1 MAARPTIDVIIP
13 ALNEEAAIG
22 KVIAEIPKDW
32 VRYIWVA
39 DNGSTDDTCG
49 VATRAGARVVKESEK
64 GYGAACLRAIHH
76 ATQMEEAPEIFVF
89 LDGDHS
95 DFPAQ
100 LPEVVAPILAG
111 EAEVVIGSRVLGHRD
126 RGSLTAQQRFGNALA
141 TWLIRLLYGA
151 HFTDLGPFRA
161 VTFEAYER
169 MAMSDRNYGWTVEMQ
184 VKAARLRIPHA
195 EVPVNYRVRIGE
207 SKVSG
212 TLKGAVMAGYK
223 ILRTIFVYHWQTRRM
238 GQVA

>member
-1 MAARPTIDVIIP
+1 MAAKPTIDVIIP

-22 KVIAEIPKDW
+22 KVIDEIPRDW

-49 VATRAGARVVKESEK
+49 VATRAGARVVKEAEK

-76 ATQMEEAPEIFVF
+76 STRVECGPEILVF

-100 LPEVVAPILAG
+100 LPEVVAPILRG
-111 EAEVVIGSRVLGHRD
+111 EAEVVIGSRVLGNRAQ
-126 RGSLTAQQRFGNALA
+126 GSLTPQQRFGNGLA
-141 TWLIRLLYGA
+141 TGLIRLLYGA
-151 HFTDLGPFRA
+151 RFTDLGPFRA
-161 VTFEAYER
+161 VTLSAYER
-169 MAMSDRNYGWTVEMQ
+169 MNMSDRNYGWTVEMQ
-184 VKAARLRIPHA
+184 VKAARLNIVHT
-195 EVPVNYRVRIGE
+195 EVPVDYRVRIGA

-212 TLKGAVMAGYK
+212 TFKGAVMAGYK
-223 ILRTIFVYHWQTRRM
+223 ILRTIFVYHWQTRKK
-238 GQVA
+238 AWAS